1 MNTYTRGIGSKE
13 RTNGEFLRDLAR
25 AYGSAFIFSFPM
37 LMTMELWWLG
47 FTIDPIRFALFVI
60 LGLLLVA
67 MISFYEGIADTFG
80 GRDDILDTLVS
91 YFAGFS
97 LSAVMLFLFG
107 VIGPGIPVGEILGKI
122 GLQAIPASFGA
133 VLGATVLGSSG
144 EKQNKTR
151 ATSYLGQLTLTVA
164 GAVFLAMS
172 VSPTEEMQ
180 LIAHQMELWHTLALA
195 LLTLLITHLF
205 IYAANRGQEEKT
217 NAAFFD
223 LGLFLRFSSV
233 AYAVVLAV
241 SFYILWTF
249 GTLDGMD
256 PTTAVKTTCVLA
268 FPAALGASASKL
280 IL

>member
-1 MNTYTRGIGSKE
+1 
-13 RTNGEFLRDLAR
+13 
-25 AYGSAFIFSFPM
+25 M

-47 FTIDPIRFALFVI
+47 FTIDRPRFALFVI

-91 YFAGFS
+91 YFVGFS

-107 VIGPGIPVGEILGKI
+107 VIGREMAVEEILGKI

-133 VLGATVLGSSG
+133 VLGQTLLGTSG
-144 EKQNKTR
+144 EKQNETR
-151 ATSYLGQLTLTVA
+151 ATSYLGQLTLTIA

-180 LIAHQMELWHTLALA
+180 LIAHQMNLWHTLLLA
-195 LLTLLITHLF
+195 IFTLLITHLF
-205 IYAANRGQEEKT
+205 IYAANRGQEDKT
-217 NAAFFD
+217 NASFFD
-223 LGLFLRFSSV
+223 LGLVFRFSAV
-233 AYAVVLAV
+233 TYAVVLAV

-256 PTTAVKTTCVLA
+256 LTNTVKTTCVLG